1 MPTGGALAE
10 RSAESDAEGRARFD
24 VHVSLIVLSV
34 PLTLHDGSIIG
45 SVLAVGVGVIVRLG
59 RNTAAISKGV
69 RFLARDVPCVLRVS
83 ISRRRA
89 GHRRRRRRRLSP
101 SRSSTPR
108 AVGAPVMKC
117 GQDGNSL

>member
-10 RSAESDAEGRARFD
+10 RSAEADAEGRARFD

-59 RNTAAISKGV
+59 RNTAAILITK
-69 RFLARDVPCVLRVS
+69 
-83 ISRRRA
+83 
-89 GHRRRRRRRLSP
+89 
-101 SRSSTPR
+101 
-108 AVGAPVMKC
+108 
-117 GQDGNSL
+117 